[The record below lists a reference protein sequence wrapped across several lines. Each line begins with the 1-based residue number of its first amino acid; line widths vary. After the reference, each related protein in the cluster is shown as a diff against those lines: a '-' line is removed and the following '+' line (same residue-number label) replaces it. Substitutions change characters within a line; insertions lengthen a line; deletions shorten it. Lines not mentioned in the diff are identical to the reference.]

1 MIKVNI
7 LSELIRFSLAH
18 KIGFWHFFS
27 KYEKELEKLDIKVSF
42 FNEINDTFFRGDK
55 LILNSKFFSKIK

>member
-7 LSELIRFSLAH
+7 LSRANKFSLAH

-27 KYEKELEKLDIKVSF
+27 KYKKELEKLDIKVSF
-42 FNEINDTFFRGDK
+42 FNEINDYFFEE
-55 LILNSKFFSKIK
+55 IN